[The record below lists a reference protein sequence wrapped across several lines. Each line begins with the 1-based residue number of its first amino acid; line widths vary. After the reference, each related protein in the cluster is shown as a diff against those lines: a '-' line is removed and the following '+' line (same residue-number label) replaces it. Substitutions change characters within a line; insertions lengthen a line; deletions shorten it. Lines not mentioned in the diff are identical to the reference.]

1 MGSGRQTEEGYTSG
15 QLRVVME
22 VSAQQEELLVHQFP
36 GMESSSSSQH
46 NHSHL
51 QSHTHYQYA
60 HVFPFEDR
68 FDQRVAQGW
77 VQEHW
82 VSVCTWTGFI
92 YVLLVFSGQAWM
104 SSRPAYQL
112 RNLLA
117 AWSAFLAIFSII
129 GFLRVLPE
137 FLHTLTYGGLY
148 KSICDPSFI
157 HSNKVSGY
165 WTWLFTLSKMP
176 ELGDTVFIVL
186 RKQQLIFLH
195 WYHHLTVLIY
205 VFYCFSQF
213 TSCARWFMV
222 MNYFVHSLMYSYY
235 AIRAMKVKV
244 PRVIAMSI
252 TSLQLLQMV
261 VGCVINYLAFQ
272 FKRSGADCGVSDTNL
287 MYSTLM
293 YASYFLLF
301 ARFFHNAY
309 FNPSPR
315 KTKEKLAEGISTE
328 SSGKFEND
336 IKFNQECSN
345 KATEE
350 YIKEDTKENIKD
362 TKKDIKNDT
371 KEDKENTTD
380 ECMEDKTQD
389 ILNETSEN
397 VTKNTTEDIT
407 DETENMETQVHSA
420 HHGDEM
426 MTWNGEVS
434 GDEEEKRQEDEED
447 KKLK

>member
-15 QLRVVME
+15 QLCAVME

-36 GMESSSSSQH
+36 GMETSSSSSQH
-46 NHSHL
+46 NHSH
-51 QSHTHYQYA
+51 SHSHYQYA

-222 MNYFVHSLMYSYY
+222 MNYFVHSLMYSYF
-235 AIRAMKVKV
+235 ALRAMRVRVPKVF
-244 PRVIAMSI
+244 AMGI

-261 VGCVINYLAFQ
+261 IGCYINYIAFQ
-272 FKRSGADCGVSDTNL
+272 FKQSGRDCSVSDSNL
-287 MYSTLM
+287 MYSSLM
-293 YASYFLLF
+293 YTSYFALF
-301 ARFFHNAY
+301 ARFFYNAY
-309 FNPSPR
+309 LCNTNR
-315 KTKEKLAEGISTE
+315 KSTKGEDMLKGSTSKFGNVIQAGNKPAE
-328 SSGKFEND
+328 
-336 IKFNQECSN
+336 
-345 KATEE
+345 
-350 YIKEDTKENIKD
+350 KEDNP
-362 TKKDIKNDT
+362 
-371 KEDKENTTD
+371 KENTTD
-380 ECMEDKTQD
+380 NM
-389 ILNETSEN
+389 LNQESVDSESLSN
-397 VTKNTTEDIT
+397 CNG
-407 DETENMETQVHSA
+407 QV
-420 HHGDEM
+420 E
-426 MTWNGEVS
+426 EVS
-434 GDEEEKRQEDEED
+434 KET
-447 KKLK
+447 KKEQ

>member
-36 GMESSSSSQH
+36 GMESSSSPQH

-51 QSHTHYQYA
+51 QSHTRYQYA

-82 VSVCTWTGFI
+82 VPMTAWAGSVYI
-92 YVLLVFSGQAWM
+92 ILVFSGQAWM
-104 SSRPAYQL
+104 ASRPAYQL
-112 RNLLA
+112 RGPLT

-235 AIRAMKVKV
+235 ALRAMKVKV
-244 PRVIAMSI
+244 PRGVAMSI

-272 FKRSGADCGVSDTNL
+272 FKRSGAQCGVSDSNL
-287 MYSTLM
+287 MYSSLM
-293 YASYFLLF
+293 YASYFVLF

-309 FNPSPR
+309 FNPSSR
-315 KTKEKLAEGISTE
+315 KVKEKLVNGISTDN
-328 SSGKFEND
+328 SGKFEND
-336 IKFNQECSN
+336 IKFNQDYSN

-350 YIKEDTKENIKD
+350 YIKEDTKENTEDTKNATTKD
-362 TKKDIKNDT
+362 TKKD
-371 KEDKENTTD
+371 KENTT
-380 ECMEDKTQD
+380 
-389 ILNETSEN
+389 NES
-397 VTKNTTEDIT
+397 TEDIT
-407 DETENMETQVHSA
+407 SDSVTKDTKEGITDDTENTEKEIHST

-426 MTWNGEVS
+426 MIWNGEVS
-434 GDEEEKRQEDEED
+434 GDEKETNQEDED

>member
-129 GFLRVLPE
+129 
-137 FLHTLTYGGLY
+137 
-148 KSICDPSFI
+148 
-157 HSNKVSGY
+157 
-165 WTWLFTLSKMP
+165 
-176 ELGDTVFIVL
+176 VL

-235 AIRAMKVKV
+235 ALRAMKVKV
-244 PRVIAMSI
+244 PRGVAMSI

-272 FKRSGADCGVSDTNL
+272 FKRSGAQCGVSDSNL

-293 YASYFLLF
+293 YASYFVLF

-309 FNPSPR
+309 FNPSTR
-315 KTKEKLAEGISTE
+315 KTKEKLANGISTDN
-328 SSGKFEND
+328 SGKFEND

-345 KATEE
+345 KDTEE
-350 YIKEDTKENIKD
+350 YIKKDTKENIKD
-362 TKKDIKNDT
+362 PKKNISDDTKKNKENSTDESAEDITSESVTKDTKKDNTDDT
-371 KEDKENTTD
+371 ENT
-380 ECMEDKTQD
+380 EKE
-389 ILNETSEN
+389 I
-397 VTKNTTEDIT
+397 
-407 DETENMETQVHSA
+407 HSTL
-420 HHGDEM
+420 HGDEM
-426 MTWNGEVS
+426 MIWDCEVS
-434 GDEEEKRQEDEED
+434 GDEKETNQGDED

>member
-15 QLRVVME
+15 QLCAVME
-22 VSAQQEELLVHQFP
+22 VLAQQEELLVHQFP
-36 GMESSSSSQH
+36 GMETSSSQH
-46 NHSHL
+46 NHSH
-51 QSHTHYQYA
+51 SHYQYA

-235 AIRAMKVKV
+235 ALRAMKVKV
-244 PRVIAMSI
+244 PRGVAMSI

-272 FKRSGADCGVSDTNL
+272 FKRSGFSTTLTLILPPEKPRRSWQTEFPRIILENL
-287 MYSTLM
+287 KMTSSSTRN
-293 YASYFLLF
+293 
-301 ARFFHNAY
+301 ARI
-309 FNPSPR
+309 
-315 KTKEKLAEGISTE
+315 KTP
-328 SSGKFEND
+328 
-336 IKFNQECSN
+336 
-345 KATEE
+345 
-350 YIKEDTKENIKD
+350 
-362 TKKDIKNDT
+362 
-371 KEDKENTTD
+371 
-380 ECMEDKTQD
+380 
-389 ILNETSEN
+389 
-397 VTKNTTEDIT
+397 KNTLRRIPKKVLMTRRTILGKTRRRTRKILEMNLRKILPLRALRMTLKKITQMTQKTRRQKFAQLITET
-407 DETENMETQVHSA
+407 
-420 HHGDEM
+420 
-426 MTWNGEVS
+426 
-434 GDEEEKRQEDEED
+434 R
-447 KKLK
+447 